1 MIASMEDGIRTT
13 DDELHE
19 ARHLIA
25 DGRAALAL
33 PILARLAA
41 FKPDDQEIF
50 EAWLIAHLD
59 LGRHQKVIEIV
70 DAAIARGGRRA
81 MLEFWKSV
89 AYDYQNETERA
100 EACARAALAAEPA
113 YPAAIELLIGLLEK
127 QDRHAEALELCQR
140 ACAED
145 DDNPELAERAI
156 ELAARM
162 QLPDSVVDSARAYL
176 KRFGKSAAVLALL
189 GQAYMDRQEYRKADR
204 AFRDAAALEP
214 HVTDHHFNVV
224 MLAIW
229 LGDEAAAGSYLA
241 KLAKRDEEMADAV
254 EAAVDEVLAEMDEKD
269 QNE

>member
-1 MIASMEDGIRTT
+1 MISSMEDGIRTI

-25 DGRAALAL
+25 DGQPALAL
-33 PILARLAA
+33 PILSRLAA

-50 EAWLIAHLD
+50 EAWISAYLE
-59 LGRHQKVIEIV
+59 LGRYQKVIEIV

-89 AYDYQNETERA
+89 AYEYQNEPERA
-100 EACARAALAAEPA
+100 EACARAALDAEPA
-113 YPAAIELLIGLLEK
+113 YAAAIELLSVLLEK
-127 QDRHAEALELCQR
+127 QDRHAEALELCRR

-145 DDNPELAERAI
+145 DENAELAERTI
-156 ELAARM
+156 ELGSRM
-162 QLPDSVVDSARAYL
+162 KLHDFVVDSARAYL

-189 GQAYMDRQEYRKADR
+189 GNAYMDRQEYRKADR

-214 HVTDHHFNVV
+214 HVADHHFNVV
-224 MLAIW
+224 MLAFST
-229 LGDEAAAGSYLA
+229 GNEAGAEAYLD
-241 KLAKRDEEMADAV
+241 KLAQRDEEMADAV
-254 EAAVDEVLAEMDEKD
+254 EAAVDEFLELAEED